1 MIKDKI
7 LLITNME
14 AYLTF
19 DWTFYS
25 DESHVLKLGQEQ
37 REAGSTVSREKHSM
51 GWQFTYE
58 SNLNFHSLD
67 FFLLLGNGGRMHSAY
82 LVGLWETNEK
92 VHCKQQGALQV
103 HVSVAS
109 VSHGACQTAFLNL
122 GFLSIWNWDG
132 GKTIFPKGSFW
143 NTFLQ
148 NSCCFHHQGNS
159 VCWVYRLPQHSLIM
173 KNIHGE
179 WFQFSKLAFRK
190 T

>member
-1 MIKDKI
+1 MYGLYLIWYVSMIKDKI

-67 FFLLLGNGGRMHSAY
+67 FF
-82 LVGLWETNEK
+82 
-92 VHCKQQGALQV
+92 
-103 HVSVAS
+103 
-109 VSHGACQTAFLNL
+109 F
-122 GFLSIWNWDG
+122 F
-132 GKTIFPKGSFW
+132 
-143 NTFLQ
+143 
-148 NSCCFHHQGNS
+148 
-159 VCWVYRLPQHSLIM
+159 
-173 KNIHGE
+173 
-179 WFQFSKLAFRK
+179 
-190 T
+190 